1 MHFFFFSVFCIVFNC
16 SWQLIMFDKKQ
27 KSCVKRIH
35 LVTDDG
41 LYDRKAFYTVII
53 VFYSSSMND
62 GEFMNYKY
70 RIILHELKLDMS
82 EKTASWN
89 LNKKSVSDLPV
100 TEFGF
105 ELLKQTVCSCR
116 NKWAIYVKG
125 SFVKIKH
132 NDLRDLTAN
141 ITAQKKCSF
150 LLRISLVNV
159 NKL

>member
-1 MHFFFFSVFCIVFNC
+1 
-16 SWQLIMFDKKQ
+16 
-27 KSCVKRIH
+27 
-35 LVTDDG
+35 
-41 LYDRKAFYTVII
+41 
-53 VFYSSSMND
+53 MND

-89 LNKKSVSDLPV
+89 LNKKSVSNLPV
-100 TEFGF
+100 TEFGL
-105 ELLKQTVCSCR
+105 ELLKQKVCSCR

-125 SFVKIKH
+125 GFVKIKH

-150 LLRISLVNV
+150 LLRITLVNV

>member
-1 MHFFFFSVFCIVFNC
+1 
-16 SWQLIMFDKKQ
+16 
-27 KSCVKRIH
+27 
-35 LVTDDG
+35 
-41 LYDRKAFYTVII
+41 
-53 VFYSSSMND
+53 MND

-89 LNKKSVSDLPV
+89 LNKKSVSNLPV
-100 TEFGF
+100 TEFGL
-105 ELLKQTVCSCR
+105 ELLKQKV
-116 NKWAIYVKG
+116 W
-125 SFVKIKH
+125 H

-150 LLRISLVNV
+150 LLRITLVNV